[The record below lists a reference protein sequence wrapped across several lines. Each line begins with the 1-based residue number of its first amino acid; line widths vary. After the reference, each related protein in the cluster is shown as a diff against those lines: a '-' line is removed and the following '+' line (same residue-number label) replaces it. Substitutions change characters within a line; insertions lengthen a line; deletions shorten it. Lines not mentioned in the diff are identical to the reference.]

1 MVTSASVADISS
13 FKVWYDISM
22 LLGEAATYPGDAP
35 YSREMVSEIAS
46 GAPHSYPHS
55 YPLSYNLSTLIMSA
69 HAGTHLDA
77 PAHYIAGGKTLD
89 QYPLERFILPAHVI
103 SVDDESVED
112 NGSISSNAM
121 RDIDI
126 KPGEALL
133 FKTCN
138 SLRGLPKER
147 AFAEKF
153 VYLSVE
159 VARLCLDLGVSLVG
173 IDYLSVDRYGDDSGP
188 VHHLL
193 LKEDVLI
200 LEGIDLN
207 AVAPGEY
214 FLFCLPLRIQGTEA
228 APARAVLAR
237 WSSIGY

>member
-1 MVTSASVADISS
+1 MREAIRYCSLAN
-13 FKVWYDISM
+13 DISM
-22 LLGEAATYPGDAP
+22 LLGETATYPGDAP
-35 YSREMVSEIAS
+35 YSREMISEIAS
-46 GAPHSYPHS
+46 GAPNGYPH
-55 YPLSYNLSTLIMSA
+55 SYNLSTLIMSA

-89 QYPLERFILPAHVI
+89 QYPLERFILPAHVV
-103 SVDDESVED
+103 SVGDESVED
-112 NGSISSNAM
+112 DGSISLNALKDV
-121 RDIDI
+121 DIR
-126 KPGEALL
+126 PGEALL
-133 FKTCN
+133 FKTHN

-159 VARLCLDLGVSLVG
+159 AAQLCLDLGASLVG
-173 IDYLSVDRYGDDSGP
+173 IDYLSVDRYGDDNAP

-200 LEGIDLN
+200 LEGIDLD